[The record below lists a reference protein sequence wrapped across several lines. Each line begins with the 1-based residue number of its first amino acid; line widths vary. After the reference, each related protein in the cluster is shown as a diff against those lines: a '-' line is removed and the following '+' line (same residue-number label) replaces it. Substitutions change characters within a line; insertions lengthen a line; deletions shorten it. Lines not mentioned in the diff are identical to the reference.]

1 MDGGLRPGHDE
12 ESEMHLRLAIVGRPN
27 VGKSTLFNR
36 LAGRRIALVDDKPG
50 LTRDRREAK
59 GDLRGLELELIDT
72 AGFEEAEEGA
82 LESRMRAQT
91 EAAIADAD
99 ASIFLIDARAGVLPL
114 DMTFAAL
121 LRRAGK
127 PVVLC
132 ANKCEGRAAEA
143 GLLDAYSLGFGEPI
157 ALSAEHGQGLG
168 ELSDALMAI
177 AETMPQPDEIEVEPE
192 PGEKR
197 PLNLAIVGRPNVGKS
212 TLINTAL
219 GEERLIVGPE
229 AGITRDAISVP
240 FEFGGLKI
248 NLYDTAGMRRRAKV
262 QDKIEKLSV
271 GDTLKAI
278 KFADVVVLLM
288 DATEAFEK
296 QDLQIADL
304 VEREGRAIVLAVNK
318 WDLVE
323 DRKAALE
330 SLKSRAERLLP
341 QLSGVLLVTLS
352 GLTGEGLNRLMK
364 AVMRAYEIWQKR
376 VSTSQ
381 LNRWL
386 GTAIERHPPPA
397 AKGRRIKIRYMTQV
411 KGRPPT
417 FVIFCQRAG
426 ELPNDYLRYLT
437 AGIRE
442 RFDFPGVP
450 IRLELRSG
458 ENPYA
463 DK

>member
-1 MDGGLRPGHDE
+1 MALKV
-12 ESEMHLRLAIVGRPN
+12 AIVGRPN

-36 LAGRRIALVDDKPG
+36 LAGKRLALVDDTPG
-50 LTRDRREAK
+50 LTRDRREAP
-59 GDLRGLELELIDT
+59 GRLPGLDVDLIDT

-99 ASIFLIDARAGVLPL
+99 VSIFLIDARAGVTPY
-114 DMTFAAL
+114 DQTFAAI
-121 LRRAGK
+121 LRKAGK
-127 PVVLC
+127 PVVLA

-143 GLLDAYSLGFGEPI
+143 GLIDAFSLGFGEPI
-157 ALSAEHGQGLG
+157 ALSAEHGLG
-168 ELSDALMAI
+168 IRDLIDALQDVA
-177 AETMPQPDEIEVEPE
+177 ATLPQDEEVPE
-192 PGEKR
+192 LDEATR

-219 GEERLIVGPE
+219 GEERLITGPE
-229 AGITRDAISVP
+229 AGITRDSISVP
-240 FEFGGLKI
+240 FEIDGRKI

-262 QDKIEKLSV
+262 QNKLEKLSV

-288 DATEAFEK
+288 DAQEAFEK

-330 SLKSRAERLLP
+330 AFKSRAERMLP
-341 QLSGVLLVTLS
+341 QLAGVELVTLS
-352 GLTGEGLNRLMK
+352 GITGEGLKRLMK
-364 AVMRAYEIWQKR
+364 AVMRAYEVWQKR
-376 VSTSQ
+376 VPTSQ

-386 GTAIERHPPPA
+386 QTAMERHPPPA

-426 ELPNDYLRYLT
+426 ELPDDYLRYLT
-437 AGIRE
+437 SGIRE
-442 RFDFPGVP
+442 RFDFPGTP
-450 IRLELRSG
+450 IRIELRSG

>member
-1 MDGGLRPGHDE
+1 M
-12 ESEMHLRLAIVGRPN
+12 RLKVAIVGRPN

-36 LAGRRIALVDDKPG
+36 LAGKRLALVDDTPG
-50 LTRDRREAK
+50 LTRDRREAP
-59 GDLRGLELELIDT
+59 GRLPGLDVDLIDT

-99 ASIFLIDARAGVLPL
+99 VSIFLIDARAGVTPY
-114 DMTFAAL
+114 DRTFASI
-121 LRRAGK
+121 LRKAGK
-127 PVVLC
+127 PVVLA
-132 ANKCEGRAAEA
+132 ANKCEGKAAEP
-143 GLLDAYSLGFGEPI
+143 GLIDAFSLGFGEPI
-157 ALSAEHGQGLG
+157 ALSAEHGLG
-168 ELSDALMAI
+168 IRDLIDALEDVA
-177 AETMPQPDEIEVEPE
+177 ATLPQGDEAPE
-192 PGEKR
+192 PDDESAREGR
-197 PLNLAIVGRPNVGKS
+197 ALNLAIVGRPNVGKS

-219 GEERLIVGPE
+219 GEERLITGPE
-229 AGITRDAISVP
+229 AGITRDSISVP
-240 FEFGGLKI
+240 FEIEGRKI
-248 NLYDTAGMRRRAKV
+248 NLYDTAGMRRRARV
-262 QDKIEKLSV
+262 QDKLEKLSV

-288 DATEAFEK
+288 DAQDAFEK

-318 WDLVE
+318 WDLVD

-330 SLKSRAERLLP
+330 AFKSRAERMLP
-341 QLSGVLLVTLS
+341 QLAGVELVTLS
-352 GLTGEGLNRLMK
+352 GMTGEGLKRLMK
-364 AVMRAYEIWQKR
+364 AVMRAYTVWQKR
-376 VSTSQ
+376 IPTSQ
-381 LNRWL
+381 LNKWL
-386 GTAIERHPPPA
+386 QTAIERHPPPA
-397 AKGRRIKIRYMTQV
+397 AKGRRIKIKYMTQV

-437 AGIRE
+437 SGIRE
-442 RFDFPGVP
+442 RFEFPGTP